1 MKEKTMYVKLPS
13 GSKFRRVSVAKNGE
27 IGIVYI
33 TPEIP
38 KPKNL
43 VGGNGVYQDAD
54 SPYWYCTLKN
64 GDTFMYVYVDDLTEK
79 DFCYNPEET
88 ENEYLKM
95 KQEMFK
101 SNALEALANKPK
113 TGIWLPVFEPSA
125 DNNGNLRFVKD
136 AIPLTGRLNANEW
149 REKAREYSPENK
161 SKMGSKTTYY
171 LMLLRWLK
179 DGIATYEQIVE
190 DSSELGTYYLSR
202 TNGENPVETGRR
214 KFGGLYGFVGNTYKI
229 IEDTDSSSKYK
240 FLRAGGCC
248 NNDGGYAC
256 ASRVYEI
263 KKADMSSFWNGVGLI
278 ELQQ

>member
-64 GDTFMYVYVDDLTEK
+64 GDTFMYVYVEDLTEK

-101 SNALEALANKPK
+101 ANALEALANKPK
-113 TGIWLPVFEPSA
+113 TGIWLPVFELSA

-161 SKMGSKTTYY
+161 SRMGSKTTYY